1 MKFFKL
7 LTFRSLGKKLF
18 LGCNTSKRHGEDSY
32 EFQNGRK
39 RISTYKC
46 SSALMKG
53 SPVAYSEKEM
63 CLVFSQAEGNSK
75 ALLVK
80 LNVAS
85 IFQSGVPFS
94 DE

>member
-1 MKFFKL
+1 M
-7 LTFRSLGKKLF
+7 F
-18 LGCNTSKRHGEDSY
+18 LGCNTSKRLGEDSY

-39 RISTYKC
+39 RIFTYKL
-46 SSALMKG
+46 SSALIKG

-80 LNVAS
+80 PNVAS
-85 IFQSGVPFS
+85 IFQSGVPILG
-94 DE
+94 